1 MSRGMIGQLPTAQQK
16 LIEVANSTGAGNIK
30 NEQGSTRV
38 LYDTIILDG
47 SRNFNFFE
55 NPQIAR
61 NTLGPILG
69 SNVDS
74 NQGLLGPG
82 ESMVI
87 EYIMFEWLQL
97 SDATSNAKVVKLDTV
112 SSNGAADVAQGF
124 YSGVF
129 SVLLAN
135 QLIVKPVSN
144 VVFKPEFNYTIT
156 GAFNAEIFKMMTK
169 PAIMP
174 NLQLTVNVQVPLYV
188 SQAAT
193 FNYLRCTIM
202 GVGSILN
209 LRQTV

>member
-1 MSRGMIGQLPTAQQK
+1 MNRGMIGNLPNAQQK
-16 LIEVANSTGAGNIK
+16 LIQVANNTGAGNIA
-30 NEQGSTRV
+30 NEQGSTRA

-47 SRNFNFFE
+47 NPNFNFFA
-55 NPQIAR
+55 NPSIAR
-61 NTLGPILG
+61 NALGPILG
-69 SNVDS
+69 SNVDN

-82 ESMVI
+82 ESMAI

-97 SDATSNAKVVKLDTV
+97 SAANPNASVVNLNTV
-112 SSNGAADVAQGF
+112 SPNPTADVAAGF
-124 YSGVF
+124 YSGNF
-129 SVLLAN
+129 QILLAN

-144 VVFKPEFNYTIT
+144 IVFKPEFNYTIT
-156 GAFNAEIFKMMTK
+156 GAFDAEIFKMMTK
-169 PAIMP
+169 AAIMP
-174 NLQLTVNVQVPLYV
+174 NLQLTVNVQVPTYA